1 MPKPQHTE
9 IVCIIDRS
17 GSMLSLRESAIAGFN
32 QFLAS
37 QQRLP
42 GTASLSLI
50 LFNHLYDHVYSNVS
64 LDAIQP
70 LTSFA
75 YAPNGNT
82 ALLDAVGMTIDSVGR
97 RLAMTPEPERP
108 EKVLVCILTD
118 GLENS
123 SRHYQ
128 RQQVKS
134 MIEHQREK
142 YSWEFVYLAAGKDVF
157 DEAQDF
163 GIAPNMIKEV
173 RRTPVGM
180 GMAFHAMDDAAYLCR
195 KTSLDTE
202 LLKASPDA

>member
-17 GSMLSLRESAIAGFN
+17 GSMQGLQESAIAGFN
-32 QFLAS
+32 QFLVS

-50 LFNHLYDHVYSNVS
+50 LFNHLYDHVSSNVP
-64 LDAIQP
+64 LDAVQP
-70 LTSFA
+70 LTRFT

-128 RQQVKS
+128 RPQVKS

-163 GIAPNMIKEV
+163 GIDPNMIKEV
-173 RRTPVGM
+173 HRTTVGM
-180 GMAFHAMDDAAYLCR
+180 GRAFHAMDEAAYVCR
-195 KTSLDTE
+195 KASVDTE
-202 LLKASPDA
+202 LLKVSPDA